1 MFQQFDLRL
10 RNRVTFQDV
19 RRIFYGVQDVTTS
32 KKKPSTAR
40 PAKQVPRKAA
50 FTPEDIELF
59 HRTIVDRS
67 ADLLRVVESMTSA
80 QIKSVIVDG
89 AGMATRTVDNLNG
102 FLVNLESAIRAE
114 TIRKT
119 GFRG

>member
-1 MFQQFDLRL
+1 MP
-10 RNRVTFQDV
+10 V
-19 RRIFYGVQDVTTS
+19 S
-32 KKKPSTAR
+32 KKKPGSST
-40 PAKQVPRKAA
+40 PPKQTPRKAS
-50 FTPEDIELF
+50 FSPQDVELF
-59 HRTIVDRS
+59 YRTIVDRS
-67 ADLLRVVESMTSA
+67 ADLLRVVESMNSA

-89 AGMATRTVDNLNG
+89 AGMATRTVENLNG